1 MKLFFFVDS
10 VFPAISFAGLSVFL
24 IAINESDRADFFHW
38 SGDGASLFTVTITE
52 IHMLQDLT
60 NKIVWIT
67 GAGSG
72 IGEDAAI
79 KLARAGCKVVLS
91 GRRAAP
97 LMSVAERL
105 KEEGLAV
112 SVEPVDVSDKNAVR
126 LAVDRIQETY
136 GRIDICVFSAGIN
149 IKERNWHNVSDEGWD
164 QVIGIDLNGAFYC
177 CSAVIPHMRRQKDG
191 LIINISSMAAK
202 GVSPLTGPAYSA
214 AKHAMNAM
222 SASIVAEE
230 RNNGIRATVI
240 CPGEVVTPI
249 LDSRPVPV
257 TDEEKRKMLQ
267 ADDLGDLVLFVAQ
280 QPAHVTLN
288 EILIN
293 PTWNRFAPK

>member
-1 MKLFFFVDS
+1 
-10 VFPAISFAGLSVFL
+10 
-24 IAINESDRADFFHW
+24 
-38 SGDGASLFTVTITE
+38 
-52 IHMLQDLT
+52 
-60 NKIVWIT
+60 
-67 GAGSG
+67 
-72 IGEDAAI
+72 
-79 KLARAGCKVVLS
+79 
-91 GRRAAP
+91 
-97 LMSVAERL
+97 
-105 KEEGLAV
+105 
-112 SVEPVDVSDKNAVR
+112 
-126 LAVDRIQETY
+126 
-136 GRIDICVFSAGIN
+136 
-149 IKERNWHNVSDEGWD
+149 
-164 QVIGIDLNGAFYC
+164 
-177 CSAVIPHMRRQKDG
+177 MRRQKDG
-191 LIINISSMAAK
+191 LIINISSMAAQ

-257 TDEEKRKMLQ
+257 SDEDKRKMLQ

-293 PTWNRFAPK
+293 PTWNRFTPK